1 MLKTVPS
8 QPLNRVARCLV
19 VSARSRSTTPLQH
32 PRRSG
37 LYSTSSHNA
46 STTNTVSPPS
56 HQSGGDPSSPPTA
69 TGGSFSRWIQRF
81 TLMSTSAAFGA
92 FAYSKMDPASM
103 GGFSTMPVGKM
114 QPTILGTEAP
124 DQPFPSSNNKP
135 TPEKA
140 EELKRSVVLQREMM
154 ELDLVHEYKVKVKDG
169 EWKEADPYWYLTKV
183 TEPHHLTA
191 GTLRGENMLSVH
203 PLKFERKDKK
213 AIVLFM
219 HLGRS
224 LCGHDRIIH
233 GGLLATLLDE
243 ATGMVALPN
252 LPYHIGFTANLNVNY
267 RKPVKA
273 DQFVMVKAEFEN
285 IEGRKGYTI
294 ASIHDLHGN
303 TLVECSALYISPKNP
318 IGMVANYV
326 KNSLGL
332 NGSS

>member
-1 MLKTVPS
+1 MLRTVPH
-8 QPLNRVARCLV
+8 QPMNRAARHL
-19 VSARSRSTTPLQH
+19 SRSRLTPRVQ
-32 PRRSG
+32 PRRSSG
-37 LYSTSSHNA
+37 LYSTTSQNV
-46 STTNTVSPPS
+46 STTNTATPPS
-56 HQSGGDPSSPPTA
+56 AHHSSEPSRSANTQTASGGY
-69 TGGSFSRWIQRF
+69 FSRWIQRL
-81 TLMSTSAAFGA
+81 TLVSASAAAGA

-103 GGFSTMPVGKM
+103 NAAGFSGLPVGQI
-114 QPTILGTEAP
+114 QPTILGTESP
-124 DQPFPSSNNKP
+124 DKPFPSSKP
-135 TPEKA
+135 NPEKV
-140 EELKRSVVLQREMM
+140 EEIKRSVILEQQMK
-154 ELDLVHEYKVKVKDG
+154 ELALVHEYKQKVQGG
-169 EWKEADPYWYLTKV
+169 EWKEADPYWYLTKN

-203 PLKFERKDKK
+203 PLKFERNDKK

-224 LCGHDRIIH
+224 LCGHDQIIH

-273 DQFVMVKAEFEN
+273 DQFVMVKAEFEK

-294 ASIHDLHGN
+294 ASIHDLKGN
-303 TLVECSALYISPKNP
+303 ILVECSALYVSPKNP
-318 IGMVANYV
+318 VSMVANYV
-326 KNSLGL
+326 KNSLGF